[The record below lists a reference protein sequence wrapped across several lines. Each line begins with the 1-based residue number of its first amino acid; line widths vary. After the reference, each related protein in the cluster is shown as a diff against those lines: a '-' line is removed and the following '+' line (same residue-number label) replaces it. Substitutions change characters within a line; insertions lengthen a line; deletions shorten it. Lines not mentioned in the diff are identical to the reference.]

1 MGDTAKRV
9 SWFWINIAIFLFL
22 IVLINAIATQYVASK
37 MGYHDALGESI
48 FGDFYNPFGWFFWA
62 VQFTRLD
69 GNTYGEFFKWV
80 YVSVAG
86 GLILTLLIFA
96 VGRLIFSRKAQ
107 AYKDVHGSA
116 HFADK
121 KEIESMGLL
130 DQPAGAYIGAWK
142 DPKTNAIKYLRHNGP
157 EHILAFAPTRSGKGV
172 GLVLPT
178 LLAWEGSTVVLDIK
192 GENWEL
198 TSGWRQKYAKNKVLK
213 FDPVGEEGGAK
224 YNPLE
229 EIRMNS
235 IYTVSD
241 AQNIASIII
250 DPDGKGLEDHWA
262 KTGYALLTTM
272 ILHLIHQAQRE
283 EFTPTL
289 SQLRGVLN
297 DPTKGDIKE
306 ILEEIINYPHIE
318 EKTEDGT
325 PTGAWI
331 PHPVIAVGAKEAMN
345 KPDNE
350 LGSVVS
356 TVVSNL
362 SLYDDPV
369 VAGNISSSD
378 FKISE
383 LMKHE
388 NPVSLYLVIKPS
400 DMNRLRPLVRIIL
413 NQILT
418 LLVGDMKFENGQQ
431 KIEYNHRLLLMLDE
445 FTSIGK
451 LPLFE
456 TALAYMAGYG
466 IKAYMIVQDL
476 SQLYKAYT
484 KDESIISNS
493 HVRIAYA
500 PNKIETADL
509 LSKMTGQTTIVKTVR
524 TSSGNRGSLVLSN
537 VSENYQEVQRPLLT
551 PDECMTLPGAKKTSD
566 GKVKEPGDML
576 IFIAG
581 NPVIYGKQILYFLD
595 PTFSKRAKVHSPK
608 TSDSLRK

>member
-1 MGDTAKRV
+1 MSTDTKRI
-9 SWFWINIAIFLFL
+9 SWFWINIGIFISLIIAI
-22 IVLINAIATQYVASK
+22 NSAATQYVASRL
-37 MGYHDALGESI
+37 GYDEALGQPI
-48 FGDFYNPFGWFFWA
+48 FGDIYNPFAWFPWA
-62 VQFTRLD
+62 VEFTRID
-69 GNTYGEFFKWV
+69 GNNAYGEFFKWV

-86 GLILTLLIFA
+86 GLILTLLIFG
-96 VGRLIFSRKAQ
+96 VGRLIFARKAQ

-121 KEIESMGLL
+121 KEIEDMGLI
-130 DQPAGAYIGAWK
+130 DQPKGAYIGAWK
-142 DPKTNAIKYLRHNGP
+142 DPKKGTVKYLRHNGP

-198 TSGWRQKYAKNKVLK
+198 TSGWRQKYANNKVLK
-213 FDPVGEEGGAK
+213 FDPVGEAGGAK

-229 EIRMNS
+229 EIRMDS

-272 ILHLIHQAQRE
+272 ILHLIHQANKE
-283 EFTPTL
+283 GFIPTL

-297 DPTKGDIKE
+297 DPSKGDVKE
-306 ILEEIINYPHIE
+306 ILDEIINYGHVQGE
-318 EKTEDGT
+318 NGE
-325 PTGAWI
+325 WM

-369 VAGNISSSD
+369 VARNIASSD

-484 KDESIISNS
+484 KDESVISNS

-500 PNKIETADL
+500 PNKIETAEL
-509 LSKMTGQTTIVKTVR
+509 LSKMTGQTTVVKTVR

-551 PDECMTLPGAKKTSD
+551 TDKCMTLPGAKKSSD
-566 GKVKEPGDML
+566 GKVKEAGDML
-576 IFIAG
+576 IFVAG

-595 PTFSKRAKVHSPK
+595 PVFSKRAKVPSPK
-608 TSDSLRK
+608 ISDSLV